1 MKTSKGYWLGD
12 QQQKERR
19 CSASAVG
26 TVAAAWNKCRTH
38 KQCSSKNDVNKFGN
52 VTLFEKPVIP
62 GIEHTSSLQSGLARY
77 HSFLVIFKILSFCC
91 NIFLIFDF
99 VINTKFLIS

>member
-38 KQCSSKNDVNKFGN
+38 KQCSSKNDVNKFGKFDTFR
-52 VTLFEKPVIP
+52 VTLRDCTRIGSWCVY
-62 GIEHTSSLQSGLARY
+62 TSESGSELEG
-77 HSFLVIFKILSFCC
+77 
-91 NIFLIFDF
+91 
-99 VINTKFLIS
+99 